1 MGYSPAPY
9 PQFGKGAA
17 GMNGK
22 GYPAQPDPTPA
33 YFLPENL
40 LSFEPDYGQYQQG
53 FGYHQRGGKGM
64 MRGKGDPRMESVWPP
79 QQQPPPERV
88 KSYKASEVDTP
99 SVSTV
104 PTSDSDERLK
114 THGSVRLEPTLP
126 NHASVVIDGRLPDAD
141 EYAAGPEYQYR
152 QGDSPHGADGAKW
165 HVNAGQVGRLSDC
178 GHYFVKDTVAPLKS
192 TSAGYLPP
200 LCMLFERS
208 LRFRGVHEYTYSI
221 YEGEVGPAG
230 GVGFVFDTR
239 IRRRNIQ
246 KMRSIFLNAR
256 GQVCLR
262 NEEKITKLPTR
273 LPFIAAGS
281 VVRLR
286 VDLTAAH
293 ATFQSFTPGK
303 GGDEQ
308 WSETIDVDFTDTF
321 EDDFGETMQTGFFC
335 AIVTNRVSVSLF

>member
-1 MGYSPAPY
+1 MGPPPPSQ
-9 PQFGKGAA
+9 PQ
-17 GMNGK
+17 
-22 GYPAQPDPTPA
+22 

-40 LSFEPDYGQYQQG
+40 LSFEPAPDYGNQHGWGYDYRAPKRLMQG
-53 FGYHQRGGKGM
+53 LGSHSHGKFQ
-64 MRGKGDPRMESVWPP
+64 PTWSPP
-79 QQQPPPERV
+79 QRQPAERV
-88 KSYKASEVDTP
+88 KSYNSEQSTDTP

-114 THGSVRLEPTLP
+114 LHG
-126 NHASVVIDGRLPDAD
+126 ASPSLSPHSAVIDRGPRDAD
-141 EYAAGPEYQYR
+141 EYGASTESYQLR
-152 QGDSPHGADGAKW
+152 QGDSHSAEAGAKW
-165 HVNAGQVGRLSDC
+165 HVNAGQVGTLSDC
-178 GHYFVKDTVAPLKS
+178 GHYFVKDTVAPLKQ

-208 LRFRGVHEYTYSI
+208 LRFRGVHEYNYTI

-281 VVRLR
+281 QVRLR

-293 ATFQSFTPGK
+293 AVFQSFTPGK
-303 GGDEQ
+303 DEG
-308 WSETIDVDFTDTF
+308 WSGHVDVDFSDTF